1 MNDYTISGTPP
12 GATNPPDGPPEPIS
26 PLVGS
31 PGPANPAAGPPGPVS
46 PLVGPP
52 GPVNLAAEPPG
63 SISLLVGPPGPA
75 NLVAGP
81 PGPVSPPVVPPQPFV
96 ALPVSETDILG
107 CLFAPDETV
116 CLRVFDDKKGGVF
129 QGQKLQCECGKYRDI
144 KDVLK
149 QHNAMNRGIFFVVN
163 FGGHDDA
170 AITRIN
176 AQFFEMD
183 EGTFDEQRTKIDAFP
198 LKPSMI
204 IKTQKSLHVYYFM
217 DGTAKVERFRTI
229 QKQLVKHFGGDPMCV
244 NESRVMRLPNFY
256 HCKTDTPVMV
266 ECVCFHPERKYT
278 QDQLTAVLP
287 EVDEAPPEKKSGTGM
302 GLDAVMRACLFLQH
316 CRDNAATLP
325 EHDWYAMITNLSVF
339 QGGTALI
346 HQLSAPYP
354 GYRENDTQKKIN
366 HFLDS
371 GTGPIT
377 CQTISEKG
385 FQCPKLAAGE
395 CPVKS
400 PAALCYQP
408 LGTDILLDVLHNVPV
423 TGDTIKD
430 MQAAKKFINDYL
442 YNQDAVT
449 ADAVINSELQAHFNL
464 KATFLK
470 SLNIAYKD
478 ASKAYQANK
487 NTKRAKAGGA
497 IPAWYE
503 PLEKGGYRFLPGVL
517 AKEMADAQNVF
528 YAAEQHYTFTGGVY
542 REMGEME
549 AQRLVQEKMLPRETK
564 MAQIIDAERQWRL
577 LVQLDIREL
586 NANPYIINVR
596 NGLYN
601 VLENTLE
608 AHTPK
613 YYSTVQL
620 NVNYDEN
627 ADCPL
632 FKKFLEEAMGGDMAQ
647 VALIQEMLGYFLIPV
662 NSAQKCF
669 VIVGVAAAGKSVLLR
684 VLNDI
689 LLGRQNVSNVSWQ
702 ALNERFKT
710 AELFNKLANIFADL
724 PTKNIDD
731 NGIFKALVGEDYLT
745 VEKKNKNPFSF
756 QSTARLLFS
765 CNSIPKN
772 YGDRSEG
779 FYRRLIIIRFNY
791 SVPQD
796 KRDPELLEKFRLEA
810 DGIFQFAL
818 EGLRR
823 LMNNHYMFSE
833 TQVNADELQQYREE
847 SDSVLS
853 FVKECCELDASYAV
867 GSTELFNAYKGYCEE
882 CGLRPYSQKSFVQ
895 QITAASTGITRGTDN
910 LGKRRVLF
918 GIKLGEI
925 LG

>member
-1 MNDYTISGTPP
+1 MTDCRGYPT
-12 GATNPPDGPPEPIS
+12 GPPEPII
-26 PLVGS
+26 PMVGL
-31 PGPANPAAGPPGPVS
+31 PRPTGPTTGPPGS
-46 PLVGPP
+46 T
-52 GPVNLAAEPPG
+52 
-63 SISLLVGPPGPA
+63 
-75 NLVAGP
+75 
-81 PGPVSPPVVPPQPFV
+81 SPPTAPPQPFV
-96 ALPVSETDILG
+96 ALPVSAADVLG
-107 CLFAPDETV
+107 CLFAPNETV
-116 CLRVFDDKKGGVF
+116 CLRVFDDKKGGGF
-129 QGQKLQCECGKYRDI
+129 PGQKLQCECGKYWEI
-144 KDVLK
+144 EDVLK
-149 QHNAMNRGIFFVVN
+149 QHNAMGRGIFFVVN
-163 FGGHDDA
+163 CGGQNDA
-170 AITRIN
+170 SITRIN

-183 EGTFDEQRTKIDAFP
+183 DGSFDEQLRKIAAFP
-198 LKPSMI
+198 LKPSMV
-204 IKTQKSLHVYYFM
+204 IKTQKSLHVYFFM
-217 DGTAKVERFRTI
+217 DFSAKVERFRTI
-229 QKQLVKHFGGDPMCV
+229 QKQLVKHFGGDPACV

-278 QDQLTAVLP
+278 QDQLAAELP
-287 EVDEAPPEKKSGTGM
+287 EVDEAPPEMKSGTGV
-302 GLDAVMRACLFLQH
+302 GLDKVMNACLFLQH
-316 CRDNAATLP
+316 CRDNAATLREP
-325 EHDWYAMITNLSVF
+325 DWYAMITNLAVF
-339 QGGTALI
+339 AGGTELI
-346 HQLSAPYP
+346 HQLSAPHP
-354 GYRENDTQKKIN
+354 GYSANKTQKKIN
-366 HFLDS
+366 HFMDS

-377 CQTISEKG
+377 CKTICEKG
-385 FQCPKLAAGE
+385 FQCPKFAAGE

-408 LGTDILLDVLHNVPV
+408 LGADALLDELRKIPV

-430 MQAAKKFINDYL
+430 VQAARKFISDYL

-449 ADAVINSELQAHFNL
+449 ADAVIHSEIQAHFKL

-470 SLNIAYKD
+470 SLKAAYKD
-478 ASKAYQANK
+478 ASKAYQANE
-487 NTKRAKAGGA
+487 NTKRAKAGSST
-497 IPAWYE
+497 PAWYE
-503 PLEKGGYRFLPGVL
+503 PLDKGRYRFLPGVL
-517 AKEMADAQNVF
+517 AKEMSNTQNVI
-528 YAAEQHYTFTGGVY
+528 YAAEQHYSFNGGVY
-542 REMGEME
+542 REMSEME
-549 AQRLVQEKMLPRETK
+549 AQRLVQEKMLPNEAK
-564 MAQIIDAERQWRL
+564 MSQIIDAERQWRL
-577 LVQLDIREL
+577 LIQLDIREL
-586 NANPYIINVR
+586 NANPYIINVH

-601 VLENTLE
+601 VLENKLE
-608 AHTPK
+608 PHKPD

-620 NVNYDEN
+620 HVDYDEN

-632 FKKFLEEAMGGDMAQ
+632 FKKFLEESMGGDMAQ

-710 AELFNKLANIFADL
+710 AELFGKLANIFADL

-756 QSTARLLFS
+756 QSSARLLFS

-779 FYRRLIIIRFNY
+779 FYRRLIIIRFNHT
-791 SVPQD
+791 VPQD
-796 KRDPELLEKFRLEA
+796 KRDPELLEKFRQEA

-853 FVKECCELDASYAV
+853 FVKECCKLDVSYAV
-867 GSTELFNAYKGYCEE
+867 GSTELFNYYKGYCEE
-882 CGLRPYSQKSFVQ
+882 CGLKPYSQKSFVQ
-895 QITAASTGITRGTDN
+895 QLTAALPDVARSIDN
-910 LGKRRVLF
+910 LGKRRILT
-918 GIKLGEI
+918 GIKLGNI
-925 LG
+925 LK